1 VIRINV
7 ALEFKYKSD
16 SAVVLRIA
24 AVVLV
29 CCGIGY
35 FSPSYYA
42 DMKMAEAAEIQARV
56 EEKKGQLQK
65 LKVDVEKVKSLQS
78 RLAELKSRA
87 ERIRALSQGRKQ
99 PVLLLDTLQ
108 GQHLE
113 RMWFTGVSMKGKE
126 IRLQGYAL
134 DHSVIAEYARRL
146 KVNIGSES
154 EGVAGDLKDFVPP
167 FMQTE
172 SIKKEVAQTES
183 VQPIKISDVKLNKS
197 TAGTKENVLV
207 QSFDINFKANMH

>member
-1 VIRINV
+1 
-7 ALEFKYKSD
+7 
-16 SAVVLRIA
+16 
-24 AVVLV
+24 
-29 CCGIGY
+29 
-35 FSPSYYA
+35 
-42 DMKMAEAAEIQARV
+42 
-56 EEKKGQLQK
+56 
-65 LKVDVEKVKSLQS
+65 
-78 RLAELKSRA
+78 
-87 ERIRALSQGRKQ
+87 
-99 PVLLLDTLQ
+99 
-108 GQHLE
+108 
-113 RMWFTGVSMKGKE
+113 
-126 IRLQGYAL
+126 
-134 DHSVIAEYARRL
+134 VIAEYARRL